1 MKKLLT
7 IEGMACGS
15 CGMRV
20 KADLEALRGIVK
32 VDVDAFRGTAVVEA
46 EEFSSVLV
54 ERAIKNAGYTL
65 VKIV

>member
-1 MKKLLT
+1 MKKLLK

-20 KADLEALRGIVK
+20 KADLEDIRGITK
-32 VDVDAFRGTAVVEA
+32 VEVDAFRGTALVEA

-54 ERAIKNAGYTL
+54 ERAIKKAGFTL
-65 VKIV
+65 SKIV